1 MKDVFLKLIGNT
13 TFLTVRSR
21 VLVYVLSQLYMEKII
36 NPRKEFRAIRQK
48 IIYSISMYSQYYH
61 NPYNLLNEKS
71 NIRDKSEYENASIEM
86 RKVGCELAGYIGTI
100 PKIRFNKIKKL
111 NVVLDSLIGISNGF
125 YIVSKNYNVIKD
137 NKEDEEVIKKILDF
151 K

>member
-13 TFLTVRSR
+13 TFLTVISG

-36 NPRKEFRAIRQK
+36 
-48 IIYSISMYSQYYH
+48 YSISMCSQYYH

-125 YIVSKNYNVIKD
+125 YIVSKDYNVIKD

>member
-1 MKDVFLKLIGNT
+1 
-13 TFLTVRSR
+13 
-21 VLVYVLSQLYMEKII
+21 MEKII

-125 YIVSKNYNVIKD
+125 YIVSKDYNVIKD